1 VDAANGGLFNRFIV
15 IVEEGKEVGADA
27 EADTYVGQ
35 TADYSII
42 CKKAS
47 EEIVIQPK
55 RIFDFNRR
63 YAEQICGQSS
73 TASNGR

>member
-35 TADYSII
+35 TADYSIMYELG
-42 CKKAS
+42 S
-47 EEIVIQPK
+47 LWV
-55 RIFDFNRR
+55 N
-63 YAEQICGQSS
+63 
-73 TASNGR
+73 